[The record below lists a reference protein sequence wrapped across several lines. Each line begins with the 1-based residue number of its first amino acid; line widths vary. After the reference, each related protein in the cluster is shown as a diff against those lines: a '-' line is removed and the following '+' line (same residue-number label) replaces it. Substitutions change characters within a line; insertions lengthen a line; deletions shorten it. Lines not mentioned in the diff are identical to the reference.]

1 MAWLAADEFGEYIFL
16 EKPKRSR
23 HEWHVDDLNKYA
35 ELGFGEL
42 HRLLGRALTFEDEPV
57 GI

>member
-16 EKPKRSR
+16 EKPKRNK
-23 HEWHVDDLNKYA
+23 HEWQVTDLNKYA

-42 HRLLGRALTFEDEPV
+42 HRFLGRALTFEDEPV
-57 GI
+57 EI

>member
-1 MAWLAADEFGEYIFL
+1 MSLES

-35 ELGFGEL
+35 ELEFGEL
-42 HRLLGRALTFEDEPV
+42 HRLLGKELTFEDEPV
-57 GI
+57 EI